1 MNPRWDQ
8 KNNNV
13 VRNFWYLRTYAF
25 WSLVL
30 AFFAFSVVGW
40 LWEVS
45 LHLYGDGVFV
55 NRGVMHGPWLP
66 IYGGGVVLILV
77 LLARWRSKPWL
88 EVVLIVLLCG
98 AVEYTTSAVLES
110 TAGLRWWDYTGYF
123 MNLNGKI
130 CGEGLTVFAIAGM
143 ISVYL
148 LVPVLDS
155 MWLRAKPK
163 VLAVISIVLLICFS
177 ADIVYSAKV
186 PNTGKGITD
195 YSSYLEIEQ

>member
-1 MNPRWDQ
+1 M
-8 KNNNV
+8 
-13 VRNFWYLRTYAF
+13 RTYAF